1 MTESRLDVQPRG
13 YSLVARRLAGWTSN
27 LLVSAVVLVVGLTFG
42 RLLTSWW
49 AWEGQAGASSA
60 LPYRLTDS
68 GTLGDAESPHHV
80 EFGNLPVRLGRQI
93 VVGDTQTVLAA
104 LRDRC
109 RVAAEL
115 GGQVPRVP
123 GPEETKMLQGMVDQA
138 PVEQLPGKW
147 RMYQLER
154 PIPLVA
160 VTDATSLAAGHEGRS
175 LGQVLC
181 WGLAFPAGAGLNH
194 WTLLTV
200 SPTGGSSRSPTD
212 PLTMVLPAGA
222 QRQMQVQ
229 NEDGGGMLLFGGAGV
244 AEAWWSVIDDW
255 FQQHGWSQW
264 DVGTSDEESRYRRYV
279 SAAAGSEAEVCM
291 EFQEEL
297 RVLLTVTR
305 H

>member
-1 MTESRLDVQPRG
+1 MTESRRDVQPRG

-49 AWEGQAGASSA
+49 AWEGQAGASPA
-60 LPYRLTDS
+60 LAYRLTDS
-68 GTLGDAESPHHV
+68 GTLGNADSPHQV
-80 EFGNLPVRLGRQI
+80 EFGELPVRLGRQI
-93 VVGDTQTVLAA
+93 VEGDTQTVLAA

-109 RVAAEL
+109 RVVAGQ
-115 GGQVPRVP
+115 GGQAPRVP
-123 GPEETKMLQGMVDQA
+123 GPEETKMLQGMVDLQ

-160 VTDATSLAAGHEGRS
+160 VTDARTPAAGHEGQS
-175 LGQVLC
+175 LGHVLC
-181 WGLAFPAGAGLNH
+181 WGLAFPAGTGLNE

-212 PLTMVLPAGA
+212 PLTMALPAGA

-229 NEDGGGMLLFGGAGV
+229 SENGGGMLLFRGTGV
-244 AEAWWSVIDDW
+244 AEAWWSVIDGW

-264 DVGTSDEESRYRRYV
+264 DVGTSDEGRRYRRYV
-279 SAAAGSEAEVCM
+279 STAAGSEAEVCM

-297 RVLLTVTR
+297 RVLLTVNR